1 MGPAIFWLWWT
12 LVVTLLAFGVPVL
25 AGLDDSSPHFRV
37 TQPYLV
43 QGLSASSGARGAIA
57 VSAPRNS

>member
-1 MGPAIFWLWWT
+1 MGPVISWLWWT
-12 LVVTLLAFGVPVL
+12 LVLTLLVFGVPVL
-25 AGLDDSSPHFRV
+25 AGMDTGSYFRV

-43 QGLSASSGARGAIA
+43 QGLSPASGASGAIA